1 MAYRISLKST
11 LIIVVITGVFLCGIA
26 SAYKTGYFQ
35 LKTGPIENSFVRS
48 TGTKD
53 SELTESRVRGILISE
68 LEGWFDLSDRVI
80 SPSYVSADLN
90 GDGIVDLAAAVRLN
104 REVSPDDTTEP
115 PFQFVKPYG
124 PGPDDPPIPPAR
136 METGSLRWY
145 HEYNAAILVIIHG
158 SRDFGLTNTKPAQRY
173 VLVDAWNNGKLK
185 LQLYRGKLKIARAG
199 DEPELMR
206 PPVLLGSALM
216 LLNIESTGTAVYWD
230 GTAYRWYPVRE
241 LPDAS

>member
-115 PFQFVKPYG
+115 PFQFVKPDG
-124 PGPDDPPIPPAR
+124 DPLYR
-136 METGSLRWY
+136 METGALRWY
-145 HEYNAAILVIIHG
+145 HDHNAAILVIIHG

-173 VLVDAWNNGKLK
+173 VLVDGWQGGKLK

-199 DEPELMR
+199 DEPELMP
-206 PPVLLGSALM
+206 PPVLLGSALI
-216 LLNIESTGTAVYWD
+216 LLGIENDGTAVYWD
-230 GTAYRWYPVRE
+230 GKAYSWYPVRE
-241 LPDAS
+241 PPDAS